1 MGRQRHQERAM
12 NILINGCSFMDNH
25 YYKEQFGRLLNGTAV
40 NIAKAGSSNRRIIRT
55 TVEYIERNP
64 VDIVVLGLTF
74 YDRQESPLKPQHANP
89 WVSYNSQGM
98 QAQFAS
104 ADDFD
109 STVEHKLVDDYVK
122 SRYKFD
128 INQHYVEQLYLD
140 LKLLS
145 SYLRERSIEF
155 CIFNTCD
162 RNHLNVNLGKGF
174 IPFTFI
180 GNEYLETNGSVCMQ
194 QDKRLPVNAR
204 HHYGE
209 DVIILVKYLV
219 DYINEL

>member
-1 MGRQRHQERAM
+1 
-12 NILINGCSFMDNH
+12 MDN
-25 YYKEQFGRLLNGTAV
+25 YYYAEQFGRLLKGSAI
-40 NIAKAGSSNRRIIRT
+40 NIARAGSSNRRIIRT
-55 TVEYIERNP
+55 TVEYVEQNP
-64 VDIVVLGLTF
+64 VDVVVLGLTF
-74 YDRQESPLKPQHANP
+74 YDRQESPLIDRADP

-104 ADDFD
+104 ADDFA

-122 SRYKFD
+122 SRYRFD
-128 INQHYVEQLYLD
+128 INKHYREQLYLD

-145 SYLRERSIEF
+145 AYLREKSIKF

-162 RNHLNVNLGKGF
+162 SHHESVDLGCGF
-174 IPFTFI
+174 VPFEFI
-180 GNEYLETNGSVCMQ
+180 GNAYLEQNGSQCME
-194 QDKRLPVNAR
+194 QDSKLPLNAR

-219 DYINEL
+219 DQLNV

>member
-1 MGRQRHQERAM
+1 MGRQRYQERAM
-12 NILINGCSFMDNH
+12 NILINGCSFMDSYH
-25 YYKEQFGRLLNGTAV
+25 YQNQFGQLLGGSAV
-40 NIAKAGSSNRRIIRT
+40 NIARAGSSNRRIVRT
-55 TVEYIERNP
+55 TVEYIEQNP
-64 VDIVVLGLTF
+64 VDLVVLGLTF

-104 ADDFD
+104 ADDFGS
-109 STVEHKLVDDYVK
+109 STEHKLVDDYVK
-122 SRYKFD
+122 SRYRFD

-140 LKLLS
+140 LKLLA

-162 RNHLNVNLGKGF
+162 RHHQNVNLGAGF
-174 IPFTFI
+174 VPFDFV
-180 GNEYLETNGSVCMQ
+180 GNEYLEQNGAVCME
-194 QDKRLPVNAR
+194 QDKDLPANAR

-209 DVIILVKYLV
+209 DVIILVRYLV
-219 DYINEL
+219 DCVKNV

>member
-1 MGRQRHQERAM
+1 
-12 NILINGCSFMDNH
+12 MDN
-25 YYKEQFGRLLNGTAV
+25 YYYARQFSQVLKGTAV

-55 TVEYIERNP
+55 TVDYIDNNP
-64 VDIVVLGLTF
+64 VDLVILGLTF
-74 YDRQESPLKPQHANP
+74 YDRQESPLLSQYQDP

-104 ADDFD
+104 SADFT

-128 INQHYVEQLYLD
+128 INEYYRDQLYLD
-140 LKLLS
+140 LKMLA
-145 SYLRERSIEF
+145 SYLKEQGIKF

-162 RNHLNVNLGKGF
+162 THLYESLGPGF

-180 GNEYLETNGSVCMQ
+180 GNRFLEQQGVVCMEE
-194 QDKRLPVNAR
+194 DKDLPINAR

-209 DVIILVKYLV
+209 DVIVLVKHIV
-219 DYINEL
+219 DQLENV

>member
-1 MGRQRHQERAM
+1 M
-12 NILINGCSFMDNH
+12 NILINGCSFMDSYH
-25 YYKEQFGRLLNGTAV
+25 YQNQFGQLLGGSAV
-40 NIAKAGSSNRRIIRT
+40 NIARAGSSNRRIVRT
-55 TVEYIERNP
+55 TVEYIEQNP
-64 VDIVVLGLTF
+64 VDLVVLGLTF

-104 ADDFD
+104 ADDFGS
-109 STVEHKLVDDYVK
+109 STEHKLVDDYVK
-122 SRYKFD
+122 SRYRFD

-140 LKLLS
+140 LKLLA

-162 RNHLNVNLGKGF
+162 RHHQNVNLGAGF
-174 IPFTFI
+174 VPFDFV
-180 GNEYLETNGSVCMQ
+180 GNEYLEQNGAVCME
-194 QDKRLPVNAR
+194 QDKDLPANAR

-209 DVIILVKYLV
+209 DVIILVRYLV
-219 DYINEL
+219 DCVKNV

>member
-1 MGRQRHQERAM
+1 M
-12 NILINGCSFMDNH
+12 NILINGCSFMDNYH
-25 YYKEQFGRLLNGTAV
+25 YQNQFGQLLGGSAV
-40 NIAKAGSSNRRIIRT
+40 NIARAGSSNRRIVRT
-55 TVEYIERNP
+55 TVEHIEQNP
-64 VDIVVLGLTF
+64 VDLVVLGLTF
-74 YDRQESPLKPQHANP
+74 YDRQESPLKPQHVNP

-104 ADDFD
+104 ADDFG

-122 SRYKFD
+122 SRYRFD

-140 LKLLS
+140 LKLLA

-162 RNHLNVNLGKGF
+162 RHHQNVDLGAGF
-174 IPFTFI
+174 VPFTFI
-180 GNEYLETNGSVCMQ
+180 GNEYLEQNGAVCME
-194 QDKRLPVNAR
+194 QDKDLPANAR

-209 DVIILVKYLV
+209 DVIILVRYLV
-219 DYINEL
+219 DCVKNV